1 MLSLFFLNA
10 AAAPTAPVSL
20 LAEETRGASQAL
32 TGLADSGSAG
42 PYGLFNPVPRDQMR
56 ALSADRPDTTESAIT
71 VDAGHIQLE
80 ISIGDW
86 SRERRDDAVTLMQSN
101 VKFGL
106 DDKTDVQFVFDSWV
120 LENNAGGDDADGF
133 GDVQIR
139 LKRNLWGNDGET
151 EDAFALFP
159 YIKIPTGTRRS
170 NGEFE
175 GGLILP
181 YARPL
186 TESLDLGLMGQFDAV
201 YDESSEEHDLEFLHT
216 AVLGYP
222 IEGNLGGFL
231 EYVGVLGEGAE
242 YVASTNVGVTYE
254 SGPDLLLD
262 AGVRLGLSD
271 EADDLGLFLGFT
283 FRY

>member
-1 MLSLFFLNA
+1 MLSLLFLHA
-10 AAAPTAPVSL
+10 VTAPSAPVTPFVQETEGAPQVS
-20 LAEETRGASQAL
+20 T
-32 TGLADSGSAG
+32 TPVDPGSAR
-42 PYGLFNPVPRDQMR
+42 PHGLFNPVPRDRMR
-56 ALSADRPDTTESAIT
+56 DLSADRPDTTESPIT

-106 DDKTDVQFVFDSWV
+106 DDKTDIQFVFDTWV
-120 LENNAGGDDADGF
+120 LENNGGGDDAHGF

-159 YIKIPTGTRRS
+159 YVKIPTGARRS
-170 NGEFE
+170 NDELE

-181 YARPL
+181 YAMPL

-231 EYVGVLGEGAE
+231 EYVGVLGEGSD
-242 YVASTNVGVTYE
+242 YVASTNLGITYE

-283 FRY
+283 YRY

>member
-1 MLSLFFLNA
+1 MLSLLFIHA
-10 AAAPTAPVSL
+10 AALPSAPSPLLVQETQGAPQAPTG
-20 LAEETRGASQAL
+20 R
-32 TGLADSGSAG
+32 ADSGSG
-42 PYGLFNPVPRDQMR
+42 RPYGLFNPVPRDQMR
-56 ALSADRPDTTESAIT
+56 DLSADRPDTTESAIT

-86 SRERRDDAVTLMQSN
+86 SRERRDDAVTFMQSN

-106 DDKTDVQFVFDSWV
+106 DDKTDVQFVFDTWV
-120 LENNAGGDDADGF
+120 LENNAGGEDADGF

-159 YIKIPTGTRRS
+159 YVKIPTGARRS
-170 NGEFE
+170 NDELE

-181 YARPL
+181 YAMPL

-222 IEGNLGGFL
+222 IEGDLGGFL
-231 EYVGVLGEGAE
+231 EYVGVLGEGSD
-242 YVASTNVGVTYE
+242 YVASTNLGITYE

-283 FRY
+283 YRY